1 MRTLRQTLAL
11 TVVLVSTNG
20 HADLAECRWGDDRT
34 VTVIDRKVQVTQGRD
49 QSRHGLEVEIWGPE
63 RIALSCENL
72 DSDPEHEL
80 IISSRGI
87 GSGPYYRLQIVDF
100 AKGGILAWS
109 YRSDGAPRAE
119 RRRVFLGSLEG
130 GYTGAGSVPIYTA
143 YAYLPA
149 EGLVDTTVATR
160 WMQFLKFEADGQ
172 ETTLIAGE
180 FRSKEN
186 CEFDGE
192 TTMQEFERI
201 GIKQSYSC
209 LSNLELEKML
219 EEFTN

>member
-1 MRTLRQTLAL
+1 MKTLGHALTLAA
-11 TVVLVSTNG
+11 VLASTNG
-20 HADLAECRWGDDRT
+20 HADLAECRWGKGRT
-34 VTVIDRKVQVTQGRD
+34 VNVIDRKVQATQGRD
-49 QSRHGLEVEIWGPE
+49 ESRHSLEVEIWGAE

-72 DSDPEHEL
+72 DSDPEDEL

-100 AKGGILAWS
+100 AQGGILAWS

-130 GYTGAGSVPIYTA
+130 GYTGAGSEPVYTP

-160 WMQFLKFEADGQ
+160 WMQFLKFEVDGQ
-172 ETTLIAGE
+172 ETTLITGE
-180 FRSKEN
+180 FRSREN

-209 LSNLELEKML
+209 LSNLELEEML
-219 EEFTN
+219 EEITN